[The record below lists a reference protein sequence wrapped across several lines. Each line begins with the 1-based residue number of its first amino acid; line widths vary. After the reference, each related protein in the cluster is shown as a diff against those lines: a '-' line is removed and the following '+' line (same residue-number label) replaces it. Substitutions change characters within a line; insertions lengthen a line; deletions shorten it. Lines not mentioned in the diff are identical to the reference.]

1 MITPVS
7 IKSKSVKPDIYVENN
22 IFDELAMYKALGC

>member
-7 IKSKSVKPDIYVENN
+7 IKSKSVKPEIYIEKD